1 MTTYKCPKCESTNLV
16 ARLDGRLNINT
27 GDYQPET
34 PAAVADVTA
43 WRHVDCLGCDE
54 SFEGHELDVVE
65 GFTCTLEQLADV
77 LRKHGAVDSSTV
89 EVLYTGGN
97 IYNVKAS
104 LQWSWGEDDD
114 SSREYAAGLL
124 CRFAGDGE
132 ASHGAD
138 DAIIINIESTD
149 DSPNQHGMASCPMK
163 DYASVDEI
171 EKDVLMFVD
180 AGLCLFMSE
189 ILGREI
195 ISL

>member
-16 ARLDGRLNINT
+16 ARIDGRLRINNQKF
-27 GDYQPET
+27 Y
-34 PAAVADVTA
+34 PAEHTAIADVTA
-43 WRHVDCLGCDE
+43 WQHVDCLECDE

-65 GFTCTLEQLADV
+65 GFTYTLDQLADV

-114 SSREYAAGLL
+114 SSREYTAGLL

-132 ASHGAD
+132 ASNGAA
-138 DAIIINIESTD
+138 DAIVINVESTD
-149 DSPNQHGMASCPMK
+149 ESPNQHGLRSGSIG

-171 EKDVLMFVD
+171 KKDVLTFID
-180 AGLCLFMSE
+180 AGLRLFMSE

>member
-1 MTTYKCPKCESTNLV
+1 MTTYKCPKCESTNLI

-43 WRHVDCLGCDE
+43 WQHVDCLDCDE

-65 GFTCTLEQLADV
+65 SFKYTLDQLADV
-77 LRKHGAVDSSTV
+77 LKRHGAVDSSTV

-97 IYNVKAS
+97 IYNVNAS
-104 LQWSWGEDDD
+104 LKWSWGEDDD
-114 SSREYAAGLL
+114 SSREYTASLL
-124 CRFAGDGE
+124 CRFEGYGE
-132 ASHGAD
+132 TSDGAD
-138 DAIIINIESTD
+138 DVIIINVDSTD
-149 DSPNQHGMASCPMK
+149 ESPNQHGLASCPME

-171 EKDVLMFVD
+171 ERDVLMFID
-180 AGLCLFMSE
+180 AGLRLFMSE